1 MSVQKLTDQILDG
14 VIVSENWDAMVLGA
28 SFFVPCINIE
38 KATKQTKDIALIKD
52 WKIVTRVTIEDNKL
66 GVRVWRVL

>member
-1 MSVQKLTDQILDG
+1 MAVQKINDLNPDG
-14 VIVSENWDAMVLGA
+14 VIVSVNWDAMVIGA